1 MHYAYIIRS
10 VNYPD
15 KFYYGSTADLKKRIE
30 VHNRGGNTSTRPF
43 RIWALVWYGG
53 FPCKQTAEEFEKYL
67 KTASGKAFTRK
78 RLL

>member
-10 VNYPD
+10 ETNPD

-30 VHNRGGNTSTRPF
+30 VHNIGGNTSTRPF
-43 RIWALVWYGG
+43 RKWALVWYGG
-53 FPCKQTAEEFEKYL
+53 FPSKQTAEEFEKYL
-67 KTASGKAFTRK
+67 KTASGKAFARK